1 MQIEFELP
9 GIDPEEFNRPLGDIT
24 IPEIVSMHSGMRL
37 TSLLSQSAFSRV
49 TIGVRAR
56 GAGGL
61 QPPDSGKTI
70 IFRAKAKFFAQK
82 PAAKK

>member
-1 MQIEFELP
+1 MFVFDASLNVLSFEFCLCCDRKKMQIEFELP

-49 TIGVRAR
+49 TIGV
-56 GAGGL
+56 
-61 QPPDSGKTI
+61 
-70 IFRAKAKFFAQK
+70 
-82 PAAKK
+82 